1 MPALGPRDAV
11 VVAALVRRVGV
22 DDPVALTNAAW
33 FAARRG
39 VSATALDCARRAVA
53 LPHAPR
59 AAHRTLRQLLAG
71 RDGGL
76 LLSLP
81 LSLDD
86 VIEARPAAPAPIVA
100 SASPQATPLTDD
112 EMLARG
118 RALLETGHLA
128 ESLSMFDAV
137 LRHRGADPVALFHR
151 GVALAKLRRY
161 GDALADWSAAER
173 ADPDGMLGT
182 LSRRHASSAKQLADL
197 FAAR

>member
-1 MPALGPRDAV
+1 MPAPGPRDAV
-11 VVAALVRRVGV
+11 VVAALLRRIGV

-39 VSATALDCARRAVA
+39 VTSAALECARRATA
-53 LPHAPR
+53 LPRAPH

-76 LLSLP
+76 MLSLP
-81 LSLDD
+81 LAVEDTKGLPVAELAPTASL
-86 VIEARPAAPAPIVA
+86 AALPMP
-100 SASPQATPLTDD
+100 PLTDD
-112 EMLARG
+112 EMLAHG

-128 ESLSMFDAV
+128 ESLGMFDAV
-137 LRHRGADPVALFHR
+137 LRHHGTDPVALFHR

-161 GDALADWSAAER
+161 GDALADWSAVER
-173 ADPDGMLGT
+173 SDPDGMLGT